1 MGNPYETYI
10 KTDVLTA
17 SPVKQIVLLYD
28 RAIIALKQAIDD
40 IKNGDIKSKV
50 NNIQKA
56 TDILLALDSA
66 LDMEKGGEIAQ
77 NLRDLYR
84 FSYQQILVAHAKND
98 INLLEDIIEILET
111 LKSGWEELEQKI

>member
-1 MGNPYETYI
+1 MGNPYEAYI

-28 RAIIALKQAIDD
+28 RAIVALKQSIDD

-84 FSYQQILVAHAKND
+84 FSHQQILVAHAKND
-98 INLLEDIIEILET
+98 IKLLEDIIEILET

>member
-28 RAIIALKQAIDD
+28 RAIVALKQSIDD

-84 FSYQQILVAHAKND
+84 FSHQQILVAHAKND
-98 INLLEDIIEILET
+98 IKLLEDIIEILET